1 MSVCM
6 TTVLVLLG
14 RSVEAMAVPAPTIR
28 ARSGQRRVRKDACSA
43 FLARG
48 AGLTRFRGDRLGEG
62 AVLVQHLPD
71 PGTGLGVRWH
81 FPQSEPGADDADGG
95 TGDRGGR
102 DVQRQSVHRALR

>member
-81 FPQSEPGADDADGG
+81 FTQRVHGESVTSVGAAD
-95 TGDRGGR
+95 R
-102 DVQRQSVHRALR
+102 D